1 MFSKTLFR
9 QIKIMIILIA
19 IALLPATVLFFVDK
33 SFFQDASIVVENT
46 DVFIEPEE
54 KILGLPL
61 RLKIPTLNIDSVIE
75 YVGLT
80 KDGAMDVPKDQNN
93 VGWLEIGNRPGEIG
107 SAVLAGHYGWKNKKP
122 SVFDSLYKLQKDDKI
137 YIEDSLGNII
147 SFTVRESKRYDQ
159 NATATEVFGS
169 NDGLAHLN
177 LITCEGI
184 WDETSK
190 SYPTRLVVFTDKEQ

>member
-1 MFSKTLFR
+1 
-9 QIKIMIILIA
+9 MIILIA